1 MNLPIILSILS
12 TVFFG
17 ILGIFFSLK
26 EQKTRFLLENEKKQK
41 NKNHIVTV
49 LKEIQ
54 DRINYSLEPEKIID
68 SITVSLRTLIPHSM
82 VCSSILKKDFI
93 ILKSYAKENV
103 NKNFLETVQKNNL
116 KSLYEL
122 VLDAPKNIDERFFGE
137 SLGDLE
143 NEVLSFF
150 NIPVVKNDRLIGII
164 NVSSSKKNI
173 YKEEEMETLYNVTR
187 QSMNQICR
195 LEKAFFAENSKLS
208 SMIASLVDGIFMLD
222 RHKNLLL
229 INDSAKKFLGIDKNN
244 PDLAD

>member
-122 VLDAPKNIDERFFGE
+122 VLDAPKNID
-137 SLGDLE
+137 
-143 NEVLSFF
+143 
-150 NIPVVKNDRLIGII
+150 K
-164 NVSSSKKNI
+164 
-173 YKEEEMETLYNVTR
+173 T
-187 QSMNQICR
+187 
-195 LEKAFFAENSKLS
+195 FFAENSKLS